1 MKIVLAS
8 DSPRR
13 KHLLSMMGLEFKAVS
28 HGIDETGVTAGDP
41 KDLVGQLA
49 IDKATSV
56 PGDPPAGEASL
67 VIGSDLVVS
76 LKNKIMGK
84 PKDLVEAREFLRL
97 LSGKTHTVYCGVA
110 VTLRLTP
117 FAQGKNRDTIFM
129 SVAKSEVKMKNY
141 NEKIIE
147 QYIRRFEV
155 LDKGGAYAIQFEL
168 PGYGSLVAS
177 FKGGITTIIGLPLD
191 YLENLLK
198 EFGVKVKKDWRKQ
211 CKIETGYEY

>member
-8 DSPRR
+8 GSPRR

-28 HGIDETGVTAGDP
+28 HDADEASVTIDNP

-56 PGDPPAGEASL
+56 PGEL
-67 VIGSDLVVS
+67 VIGSDLVVT
-76 LKNKIMGK
+76 LKDKIMGK
-84 PKDLVEAREFLRL
+84 PKDLVEAREFLKL
-97 LSGKTHTVYCGVA
+97 LSGKVHVVYCGVA
-110 VTLRLTP
+110 VTDQKKTL
-117 FAQGKNRDTIFM
+117 M
-129 SVAKSEVKMKNY
+129 SVAKSEVRMKNY
-141 NEKIIE
+141 SDEVIE
-147 QYIRRFEV
+147 QYIKRFEV
-155 LDKGGAYAIQFEL
+155 LDKGGAYAIQFKL
-168 PGYGSLVAS
+168 PGYGSLVES

-198 EFGVKVKKDWRKQ
+198 EFGVKVKSDWRKQ

>member
-1 MKIVLAS
+1 MNIILAS

-13 KHLLSMMGLEFKAVS
+13 KHLLSLMGLRFQVVS
-28 HGIDETGVTAGDP
+28 HKSNEEDIRGNNAEE
-41 KDLVGQLA
+41 LVGRRA
-49 IDKATSV
+49 MAKATSV
-56 PGDPPAGEASL
+56 AGEI

-76 LKNKIMGK
+76 LKDKIMGK
-84 PKDLVEAREFLRL
+84 PKNLTEAKKFLKS
-97 LSGKTHTVYCGVA
+97 LSGKTHAVYCGIA
-110 VTLRLTP
+110 VSDQDKTL
-117 FAQGKNRDTIFM
+117 M

-141 NEKIIE
+141 SEEIIDK
-147 QYIRRFEV
+147 YINKFEV

-168 PGYGSLVAS
+168 PDYGSLVAS

-198 EFGVKVKKDWRKQ
+198 EFGVKSKTDWRKA

>member
-28 HGIDETGVTAGDP
+28 HDTDETGVTADDP

-56 PGDPPAGEASL
+56 PGDL
-67 VIGSDLVVS
+67 VIGSDLVVA
-76 LKNKIMGK
+76 LKEKIMGK
-84 PKDLVEAREFLRL
+84 PKDLVEAREFLKL
-97 LSGKTHTVYCGVA
+97 LSGKIHVVYCGLA
-110 VTLRLTP
+110 VTDQKKTL
-117 FAQGKNRDTIFM
+117 M
-129 SVAKSEVKMKNY
+129 SVAESEVKMKNY

-168 PGYGSLVAS
+168 PGYSSLVES
-177 FKGGITTIIGLPLD
+177 FQGGITTIIGLPLD

-198 EFGVKVKKDWRKQ
+198 EFGVKPKANWQKQ

>member
-56 PGDPPAGEASL
+56 PGEL

-84 PKDLVEAREFLRL
+84 PKDLVEAKKFLKI
-97 LSGKTHTVYCGVA
+97 LSGKTHMVYCGVA

-198 EFGVKVKKDWRKQ
+198 EFGVKVKKDWRRQ

>member
-84 PKDLVEAREFLRL
+84 PKNLIEAKKFLKI
-97 LSGKTHTVYCGVA
+97 LSGKTHVVYCGVA
-110 VTLRLTP
+110 VTLRLAP
-117 FAQGKNRDTIFM
+117 LAQGKNRDTVFM
-129 SVAKSEVKMKNY
+129 SVAKSEVRMKKY
-141 NEKIIE
+141 DEEIIE
-147 QYIRRFEV
+147 EYIRQFEV

-168 PGYGSLVAS
+168 PGYGSLVKS

-198 EFGVKVKKDWRKQ
+198 EFGVKVKVDWRRQ

>member
-1 MKIVLAS
+1 MKIILAS

-28 HGIDETGVTAGDP
+28 HGIDETGVTADDP

-56 PGDPPAGEASL
+56 PGEL
-67 VIGSDLVVS
+67 VIGSDLTVS
-76 LKNKIMGK
+76 LGKKIVGK
-84 PKDLVEAREFLRL
+84 PKDKTEAKQFLKL
-97 LSGKTHTVYCGVA
+97 LSGKIHVVYCGVA
-110 VTLRLTP
+110 VTDQKKIL
-117 FAQGKNRDTIFM
+117 M
-129 SVAKSEVKMKNY
+129 SVAKSEVRMKNY
-141 NEKIIE
+141 NEKVIE
-147 QYIRRFEV
+147 QYIRQFEV

-177 FKGGITTIIGLPLD
+177 FNGGITTIIGLPLN

>member
-1 MKIVLAS
+1 
-8 DSPRR
+8 
-13 KHLLSMMGLEFKAVS
+13 MGLEFKAVS
-28 HGIDETGVTAGDP
+28 HKADEVSVVIDNP

-67 VIGSDLVVS
+67 VIGSDLVVA
-76 LKNKIMGK
+76 LKEKIMGK
-84 PKDLVEAREFLRL
+84 PKDKKQAKDFLKT
-97 LSGKTHTVYCGVA
+97 LSRKTHMVYCGVA
-110 VTLRLTP
+110 VTDQKKIL
-117 FAQGKNRDTIFM
+117 M
-129 SVAKSEVKMKNY
+129 SVAKSEVRMKKY
-141 NEKIIE
+141 DEKIIE
-147 QYIRRFEV
+147 QYIKRFEV

-168 PGYGSLVAS
+168 PGYGSLVES

-198 EFGVKVKKDWRKQ
+198 EFGVKPKTDWRKA

>member
-1 MKIVLAS
+1 MKIILAS

-84 PKDLVEAREFLRL
+84 PKDLVEAKKFLKI
-97 LSGKTHTVYCGVA
+97 LSNKTHTVYCGVCVA
-110 VTLRLTP
+110 
-117 FAQGKNRDTIFM
+117 GKEKIVM

-141 NEKIIE
+141 SDEVIEK
-147 QYIRRFEV
+147 YIKRFEV

-168 PGYGSLVAS
+168 PGYGSLVKS
-177 FKGGITTIIGLPLD
+177 FKGGITTIIGLPLH
-191 YLENLLK
+191 YLEHLLK
-198 EFGVKVKKDWRKQ
+198 EFGIKPKVDWRKQ

>member
-13 KHLLSMMGLEFKAVS
+13 KYLLKFLIDDFQAVS
-28 HGIDETGVTAGDP
+28 HQVDEVDYEITDP
-41 KDLVGQLA
+41 EELVGQLA
-49 IDKATSV
+49 IAKAISV
-56 PGDPPAGEASL
+56 PGDI

-76 LKNKIMGK
+76 LENKIMGK

-141 NEKIIE
+141 SKEIIE
-147 QYIRRFEV
+147 QYIKRFEV

-168 PGYGSLVAS
+168 AGYGSLVEN
-177 FKGGITTIIGLPLD
+177 FEGGITTIIGLPLD

-198 EFGVKVKKDWRKQ
+198 EFGVKVKKDWRRQ